1 MHWYELRTNEVAEFF
16 TLMNPDKRIFFGKF
30 KDEPAFVNQRLI
42 GLNTRTGFDDA
53 ELYHALLNSILT
65 IFSIEA
71 SGFGRGLGV
80 LDINKDNVAQCRM
93 LNPKIL
99 SNHQRNMIVTAFD
112 KIKDRD
118 ILAVS
123 DELNSNDRIE
133 FEKIV
138 FSAYGVETILDDVI
152 SSIRSLQIARA
163 TARML

>member
-1 MHWYELRTNEVAEFF
+1 
-16 TLMNPDKRIFFGKF
+16 
-30 KDEPAFVNQRLI
+30 
-42 GLNTRTGFDDA
+42 
-53 ELYHALLNSILT
+53 
-65 IFSIEA
+65 
-71 SGFGRGLGV
+71 
-80 LDINKDNVAQCRM
+80 
-93 LNPKIL
+93 
-99 SNHQRNMIVTAFD
+99 MIVTAFD

>member
-1 MHWYELRTNEVAEFF
+1 
-16 TLMNPDKRIFFGKF
+16 
-30 KDEPAFVNQRLI
+30 
-42 GLNTRTGFDDA
+42 
-53 ELYHALLNSILT
+53 
-65 IFSIEA
+65 
-71 SGFGRGLGV
+71 
-80 LDINKDNVAQCRM
+80 M